1 MSHNM
6 HTNAALHPI
15 YPPPPTALPLDWD
28 EELPEI
34 IQNLRRRGGFDLLS
48 CKPNT
53 GNVLIPRFKYLFYD
67 LPATFTHPLT
77 LLAYTLLRSLH
88 SSLHMAEVTY
98 NSSSFPAFLRDG
110 RKDTLQSAG

>member
-6 HTNAALHPI
+6 HSNAALHPI

-34 IQNLRRRGGFDLLS
+34 IQNPRRRGGFDLLS

-53 GNVLIPRFKYLFYD
+53 GNVLYLASNNY
-67 LPATFTHPLT
+67 FTIYPL
-77 LLAYTLLRSLH
+77 LLH
-88 SSLHMAEVTY
+88 IH
-98 NSSSFPAFLRDG
+98 
-110 RKDTLQSAG
+110 